1 MKVSL
6 QRLTKQFQHLRVL
19 DEVSVEFPPG
29 QITVLLGANGAGKT
43 TLLRC
48 LSGLAD
54 GTSGAVL
61 LDGEPLK
68 SGRLDLRRRLMFLPD
83 FPPAL
88 PAADLLEQ
96 VAMQLNVW
104 QADRP
109 GVEERVAAWIDE
121 YYLAPFAG
129 SHVGSLSRGQNY
141 KAALI
146 GLFAVDPELWLLDEP
161 FASGMDAPGI
171 GIFRREV
178 RAAAARGRTIIY
190 STQLVE
196 LAAAFSDHIAVV
208 GRGGLRFYDTESD
221 FGRDPARIEEH
232 LITPDPP

>member
-1 MKVSL
+1 MQVAL
-6 QRLTKQFQHLRVL
+6 QHLTKQFQHLRVL
-19 DEVSVEFPPG
+19 NDVCAEFPPG
-29 QITVLLGANGAGKT
+29 KITVLLGANGAGKT

-54 GTSGAVL
+54 GNRGEVL

-88 PAADLLEQ
+88 PASDLLEQ
-96 VAMQLNVW
+96 VAMQLKVW

-109 GVEERVAAWIDE
+109 GVEDKVAAWMDE
-121 YYLAPFAG
+121 LYLAPFAG
-129 SHVGSLSRGQNY
+129 ASVHSLSRGQNY
-141 KAALI
+141 KAALL

-171 GIFRREV
+171 GVFRREV
-178 RAAAARGRTIIY
+178 RAAAARGRTVVY

-208 GRGGLRFYDTESD
+208 GHGTLRFHDTEQD
-221 FGRDPARIEEH
+221 FDRDPARIEAH
-232 LITPDPP
+232 LIAPLAP